1 MQIYHPIVGETQTGE
16 SLEFIVFSQP
26 TMIRLRN
33 SLHCN
38 RKSKKVSWGWNPMPQ
53 RSLYFAKKQ
62 IHLKEKT
69 KIKAISA
76 LQKETEEVL
85 PGASTLR
92 LMYLQSQR

>member
-38 RKSKKVSWGWNPMPQ
+38 GKSKKVS
-53 RSLYFAKKQ
+53 
-62 IHLKEKT
+62 
-69 KIKAISA
+69 
-76 LQKETEEVL
+76 
-85 PGASTLR
+85 
-92 LMYLQSQR
+92 

>member
-1 MQIYHPIVGETQTGE
+1 
-16 SLEFIVFSQP
+16 
-26 TMIRLRN
+26 
-33 SLHCN
+33 
-38 RKSKKVSWGWNPMPQ
+38 MPQ

-92 LMYLQSQR
+92 LMCLQSQR